1 MKRKFPLW
9 LLCLILFVLIGA
21 GIYFGIRKAARSGMI
36 PVVTNMPVE
45 SFETPAVT
53 PEPTV
58 EIVVQPEESPA
69 AVTSNPEGTEA
80 AAVPEGAPEETP
92 PQETAAPEQLT
103 KDGIHIH
110 TYKDGV
116 CTGCGKK
123 PVFCTGFL
131 PEEYYID
138 AKEQGKL
145 ERYSYKVKN
154 YMGYGEPELDK
165 AMVIYLPYGYDET
178 KPYNFTAGAAIRT
191 AGSTA
196 ITPTAIMS

>member
-45 SFETPAVT
+45 NFETPAVT

-58 EIVVQPEESPA
+58 EIVVQPEDSTPA
-69 AVTSNPEGTEA
+69 QVSVTEA
-80 AAVPEGAPEETP
+80 PESVVAADAAPDGAPEETP
-92 PQETAAPEQLT
+92 PEETVAPEQLT
-103 KDGIHIH
+103 KDGIHVH

-131 PEEYYID
+131 PEQYYID
-138 AKEQGKL
+138 AKEQEIGRASCR
-145 ERYSYKVKN
+145 ERV
-154 YMGYGEPELDK
+154 
-165 AMVIYLPYGYDET
+165 
-178 KPYNFTAGAAIRT
+178 
-191 AGSTA
+191 
-196 ITPTAIMS
+196 